1 MFKVIFRPLEMRDGW
16 RHESDAGFPSAGV
29 ENLRTSG
36 ILLRQ
41 GWGTMVHG
49 GWIGYSGRP
58 SAMAWILTLNSLAP
72 YQGVDQMG
80 FSFSYE
86 TTEPISP
93 LLQQEIVAA
102 SDQLLSGRTWLSC
115 EPPHL
120 TNDGG
125 RLRGSSKPNMMAH
138 PDDVTSA

>member
-1 MFKVIFRPLEMRDGW
+1 
-16 RHESDAGFPSAGV
+16 
-29 ENLRTSG
+29 
-36 ILLRQ
+36 
-41 GWGTMVHG
+41 
-49 GWIGYSGRP
+49 
-58 SAMAWILTLNSLAP
+58 
-72 YQGVDQMG
+72 MG

-125 RLRGSSKPNMMAH
+125 RLRGNSKPNMMAH
-138 PDDVTSA
+138 PDDVTSAQTESRPDGTVRDLLEILVVLSGRFDIDWEIAHDHSDGPLGYIRNGICDDVVREQCEAFSDLTQDLLDEDVDFPE